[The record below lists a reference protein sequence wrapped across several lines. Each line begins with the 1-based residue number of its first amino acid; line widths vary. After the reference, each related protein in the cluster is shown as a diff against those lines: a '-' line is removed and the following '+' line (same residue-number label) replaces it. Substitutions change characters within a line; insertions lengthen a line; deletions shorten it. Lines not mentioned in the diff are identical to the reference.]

1 MKDATQLDW
10 VIVISD
16 KTDKIET
23 RIVRN
28 CDEETASAAAEKLT
42 LEYRNSGC
50 SWSLH
55 KIL

>member
-1 MKDATQLDW
+1 MKDATPRDW

-16 KTDKIET
+16 GTDKIET

-42 LEYRNSGC
+42 LEHRNSGC
-50 SWSLH
+50 SWELH